1 MAGAFATS
9 PVLQQKYIVKSK
21 HIGQV
26 PGSASIWRM
35 KKQSLDSRHN
45 WVNEI
50 EKHRPLSQ
58 RSEAVSY
65 EPKGFSRLDLPSMK
79 PRQKRWLETV
89 KTYSD

>member
-9 PVLQQKYIVKSK
+9 PVLQWKYIVKSK

-26 PGSASIWRM
+26 PGSASIWHM
-35 KKQSLDSRHN
+35 KKRSLDSRHN

-50 EKHRPLSQ
+50 EKRRPLSQ

-65 EPKGFSRLDLPSMK
+65 EPKSFPRLDLPSMK
-79 PRQKRWLETV
+79 PRQKRWLEMV
-89 KTYSD
+89 KTYND